1 MSTLKYVNSALIL
14 ICAIVL
20 ILLFA
25 RIGQAPGL
33 GMFYW
38 LGIICAGVLAM
49 SAFAD
54 MLEREV

>member
-1 MSTLKYVNSALIL
+1 MKTLKIVNSALIL
-14 ICAIVL
+14 ICALVL

-25 RIGQAPGL
+25 RMGQAAGL

-38 LGIICAGVLAM
+38 LGIICGGVLAL

-54 MLEREV
+54 LLEREV